1 MTTTVT
7 VATIAAT
14 SSIAGWGVVLGAGG
28 AVLVI
33 GLLVALELLG
43 ASDRP
48 RGELLRRFLRV
59 ATVPLVTVFAVSV
72 LTKAAII
79 LSQP

>member
-1 MTTTVT
+1 VTTSITS
-7 VATIAAT
+7 ATIAA

-33 GLLVALELLG
+33 GLLIALELLG

-48 RGELLRRFLRV
+48 RGMLLQRLLRV
-59 ATVPLVTVFAVSV
+59 ATVPLVTVFAVSI
-72 LTKAAII
+72 LTKAVII

>member
-1 MTTTVT
+1 VTTSITS
-7 VATIAAT
+7 ATIAA

-33 GLLVALELLG
+33 GLLIAMELLG

-48 RGELLRRFLRV
+48 RGMLLQRLLRV
-59 ATVPLVTVFAVSV
+59 ATVPLVTVFAVSI
-72 LTKAAII
+72 LTKAVII